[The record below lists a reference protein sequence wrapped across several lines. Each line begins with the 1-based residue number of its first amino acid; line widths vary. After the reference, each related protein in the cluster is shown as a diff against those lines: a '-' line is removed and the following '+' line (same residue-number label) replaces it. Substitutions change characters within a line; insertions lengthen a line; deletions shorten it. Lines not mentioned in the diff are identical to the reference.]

1 MEPKV
6 IKCTGQCYLAKDA
19 APYLRK
25 IGRASSVVYDV
36 SDVQT
41 FSPIFAYEIMQ
52 KCEQRKVNVS
62 FIGTKYWE
70 DAFLEA
76 LAVN

>member
-6 IKCTGQCYLAKDA
+6 IKCSGQCYLAKDA

-36 SDVQT
+36 SDVQA

-52 KCEQRKVNVS
+52 KCEQRKIDVS
-62 FIGTKYWE
+62 FTGTKDWE
-70 DAFLEA
+70 DTFLEA
-76 LAVN
+76 LIVN